1 MKYWIK
7 TPLLIQIVFSKI
19 IWRLQSNKKE
29 IYLTFDDGPSSITLE
44 ILNVL
49 EKENIKVT
57 FFCTGVNVKRYPKL
71 YDKII
76 SAGHS
81 VGNHSMTHLNGW
93 KVDKKKYL
101 FDVKKASELINS
113 NLFRPP
119 YGKINIRSISKLKK
133 KFNIIMWDINSG
145 DFDRGISSK
154 EVISN
159 VVASSR
165 NGSIVVLH
173 DNENFK
179 FLTLPSL
186 LPIIKGLKE
195 KGFSFRAIP
204 YHPLK

>member
-1 MKYWIK
+1 MSYWIK

-19 IWRLQSNKKE
+19 IWKLQSNKKE

-44 ILNVL
+44 ILHVL

-57 FFCTGVNVKRYPKL
+57 FFCTGDNVKRYPKL

-101 FDVKKASELINS
+101 FDVKKGSELINS

-145 DFDRGISSK
+145 DFDHGISSK

-173 DNENFK
+173 DNKNFK
-179 FLTLPSL
+179 SLTIPSL

>member
-1 MKYWIK
+1 MIQ
-7 TPLLIQIVFSKI
+7 LLQIHI
-19 IWRLQSNKKE
+19 
-29 IYLTFDDGPSSITLE
+29 
-44 ILNVL
+44 
-49 EKENIKVT
+49 
-57 FFCTGVNVKRYPKL
+57 NVKINFFTFKNNNKNLHAVKFPRYKLYKKKIKRINPIKYKIRDDFKLKL

>member
-7 TPLLIQIVFSKI
+7 TPWLIQIVFSKI
-19 IWRLQSNKKE
+19 IWRFQSNKKE

-44 ILNVL
+44 ILHIL
-49 EKENIKVT
+49 KKENIKAT
-57 FFCTGVNVKRYPKL
+57 FFCTGYNVKRYPKL

-76 SAGHS
+76 YSGHS
-81 VGNHSMTHLNGW
+81 IGNHSMTHLNGW
-93 KVDKKKYL
+93 KVNKNDYL
-101 FDVKKASELINS
+101 LDIENSSKLIKS

-145 DFDRGISSK
+145 DFERGISSK
-154 EVISN
+154 EVINN

-173 DNENFK
+173 DNKNFK
-179 FLTLPSL
+179 SLILPSL

>member
-1 MKYWIK
+1 MSYWIK

-19 IWRLQSNKKE
+19 IWKLQSNKKE

-57 FFCTGVNVKRYPKL
+57 FFCTGDNVKRYPKL

-159 VVASSR
+159 VVESSR

>member
-7 TPLLIQIVFSKI
+7 TPWLIQIVFSKI
-19 IWRLQSNKKE
+19 IWKLQSNKKE
-29 IYLTFDDGPSSITLE
+29 IYLTFDDGPSSVTQE
-44 ILNVL
+44 ILTVL
-49 EKENIKVT
+49 EKENIKAT
-57 FFCTGVNVKRYPKL
+57 FFCTGNNVKKQPEL
-71 YDKII
+71 YKKII

-93 KVDKKKYL
+93 KVNKNDYL
-101 FDVKKASELINS
+101 LDIENSSKLIKS

-133 KFNIIMWDINSG
+133 KFKIIMWDITSG
-145 DFDRGISSK
+145 DFDRNKSSK
-154 EVISN
+154 EVINN
-159 VVASSR
+159 VLANSQ

-179 FLTLPSL
+179 SLILPSL